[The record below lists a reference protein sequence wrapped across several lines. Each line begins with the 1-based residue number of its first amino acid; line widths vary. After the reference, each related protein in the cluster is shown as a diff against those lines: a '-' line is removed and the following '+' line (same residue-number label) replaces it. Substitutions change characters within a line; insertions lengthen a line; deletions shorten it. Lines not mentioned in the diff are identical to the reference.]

1 LVEEYDLDQA
11 TPDEIL
17 RDAIIKL
24 KYKEDGKE
32 KEVELRL
39 VSYFDVEKKQVFLF
53 SNQFI

>member
-1 LVEEYDLDQA
+1 MTQHQMKYFEM
-11 TPDEIL
+11 
-17 RDAIIKL
+17 L

-39 VSYFDVEKKQVFLF
+39 VCYFDVEKKQGFLF